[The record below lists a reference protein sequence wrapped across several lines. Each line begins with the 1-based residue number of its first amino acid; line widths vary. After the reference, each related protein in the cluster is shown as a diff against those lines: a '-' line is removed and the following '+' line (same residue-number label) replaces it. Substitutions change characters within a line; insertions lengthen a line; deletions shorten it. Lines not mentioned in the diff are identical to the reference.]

1 MELIKKISK
10 SPEDTFNI
18 SKEIALGIRKGNLL
32 VGLDG
37 NLGAGK
43 TVFAKGFA
51 EGLGVKEL
59 INSPTFLG
67 ITESYSGRIP
77 FIHMDFYMKVQQSET
92 IKHFLNND
100 GVVLIEWIQNFNL
113 TFKDKLKPNTS
124 VYIEYIKDNE
134 NNTLENERLVN
145 IQHY

>member
-10 SPEDTFNI
+10 SPEETFNI
-18 SKEIALGIRKGNLL
+18 SKEIASKIEKGNLL

-51 EGLGVKEL
+51 AGLDVKEL
-59 INSPTFLG
+59 VNSPTFLG

-77 FIHMDFYMKVQQSET
+77 FIHMDFYMKVQQIET
-92 IKHFLNND
+92 IKHFLNNN
-100 GVVLIEWIQNFNL
+100 GIVLIEWIKNFNL
-113 TFKDKLKPNTS
+113 TFGEELKPNIS
-124 VYIEYIKDNE
+124 VYIEYIKDKE
-134 NNTLENERLVN
+134 NNILENERLVN
-145 IQHY
+145 IQHH

>member
-18 SKEIALGIRKGNLL
+18 SKEIALGIKQGGVL

-37 NLGAGK
+37 NLGVGK

-51 EGLGVKEL
+51 DGLDTKEI

-67 ITESYSGRIP
+67 ITESYSGRLP
-77 FIHMDFYMKVQQSET
+77 FIHMDFYMKVQQVET
-92 IKHFLNND
+92 INHFLNNNCI
-100 GVVLIEWIQNFNL
+100 VLIEWINNFKL
-113 TFKDKLKPNTS
+113 TFKNELKPNIS
-124 VYIEYIKDNE
+124 VYIEYVKDKE
-134 NNTLENERLVN
+134 NNILENERLVN